1 MYSLIYYVPES
12 HHEHLKQALFSCGA
26 GKINRYEHCCWEVK
40 GRGQFRAM
48 PGSRPHIGQLNQLE
62 QLSEY
67 KVEMI
72 CLEEN
77 IKDVVKTLVKEHPYE
92 QPAYFFYPILTLNDL

>member
-12 HHEHLKQALFSCGA
+12 HHQQLKQALFSCGA
-26 GKINRYEHCCWEVK
+26 GKVDHYEHCCWEVK

-48 PGSRPHIGQLNQLE
+48 PGSQPHTGRLNQLE

-72 CLEEN
+72 CLDEN

-92 QPAYFFYPILTLNDL
+92 QPAYFFYPVLTLNDL